1 MCKGISSG
9 DKEGASENVNKEFR
23 YYSITAHQIVLVIWL
38 IIISM
43 LLIFIFSLFIGG
55 IERLYQEWD
64 GMWTCEDNRESGT
77 SGVGFN
83 LGVLPDFLGGMVGIL
98 VGFFL
103 EWLIFEK
110 IKNLSKYRTIISCL
124 KIEFDKIEMLL
135 TYQRKKINEVITDDI
150 VLSAENS
157 VIIENL
163 PHFFVFR
170 RSRQGEKLLSLLQ
183 EIHGEITFRNDALIR
198 QGIMLCENEVN
209 TDNVI
214 SAYDKKT
221 KELLDKGY
229 TQEKAK
235 ETLYEKYFLVKHDD
249 KVYKVG
255 EPYILDENGCVTDE
269 TMRDSILGKIKTF
282 KRATMKSI

>member
-9 DKEGASENVNKEFR
+9 DKEGTSENVNKEFR

-64 GMWTCEDNRESGT
+64 GMWTGEDNRESGT

-135 TYQRKKINEVITDDI
+135 THQRKKINEVITDDI

-170 RSRQGEKLLSLLQ
+170 RSRRGEKLLSLLQ
-183 EIHGEITFRNDALIR
+183 EIHGEITFRNDALSH
-198 QGIMLCENEVN
+198 QDKMLCKNEVN
-209 TDNVI
+209 TDAVK
-214 SAYDKKT
+214 SDYVT
-221 KELLDKGY
+221 KIEELLAEGY
-229 TQEKAK
+229 TQK
-235 ETLYEKYFLVKHDD
+235 EAEDTVYKKFFLVKL
-249 KVYKVG
+249 KNEVYKIG
-255 EPYILDENGCVTDE
+255 EPYILDENGRATDK
-269 TMRDSILGKIKTF
+269 TMKDSILDKIKTF

>member
-1 MCKGISSG
+1 MCEKISSG
-9 DKEGASENVNKEFR
+9 AEERPPEDVNKEFR

-38 IIISM
+38 LIIS
-43 LLIFIFSLFIGG
+43 LFLIFIFSLFIGG

-64 GMWTCEDNRESGT
+64 WMWTGEDNRESGT

-135 TYQRKKINEVITDDI
+135 THQRKKINEVITDDI

-170 RSRQGEKLLSLLQ
+170 RSRRGEKLLSLLQ
-183 EIHGEITFRNDALIR
+183 EIHGEITFRNDALSH
-198 QGIMLCENEVN
+198 QDKMLCKNEVN
-209 TDNVI
+209 TDAVK
-214 SAYDKKT
+214 SDYVT
-221 KELLDKGY
+221 KIEELLAEGY
-229 TQEKAK
+229 TQK
-235 ETLYEKYFLVKHDD
+235 EAEDTVYKKFFLVKL
-249 KVYKVG
+249 KNEVYKIG
-255 EPYILDENGCVTDE
+255 EPYILDENGRATDK
-269 TMRDSILGKIKTF
+269 TMRDSILDKIKTF

>member
-1 MCKGISSG
+1 MCERISSG
-9 DKEGASENVNKEFR
+9 AEERPPENVNKEFR

-38 IIISM
+38 IIISL

-64 GMWTCEDNRESGT
+64 WMWTGEDNRESGT
-77 SGVGFN
+77 SRVGFN

-110 IKNLSKYRTIISCL
+110 IKNLSKYRTIITCL

-135 TYQRKKINEVITDDI
+135 KLNRKKIREVIIDDI

-170 RSRQGEKLLSLLQ
+170 RSRRGEELLSLLQ
-183 EIHGEITFRNDALIR
+183 EIHGEITQRNKAID
-198 QGIMLCENEVN
+198 
-209 TDNVI
+209 
-214 SAYDKKT
+214 DKKA
-221 KELLDKGY
+221 EECDD
-229 TQEKAK
+229 KAK
-235 ETLYEKYFLVKHDD
+235 EPFKFN
-249 KVYKVG
+249 
-255 EPYILDENGCVTDE
+255 ENGELTKE
-269 TMRDSILGKIKTF
+269 TMRDSILDKIETF
-282 KRATMKSI
+282 KRATMKAI

>member
-1 MCKGISSG
+1 MCEKISSG
-9 DKEGASENVNKEFR
+9 AEERPPEDVNKEFR
-23 YYSITAHQIVLVIWL
+23 YYSITAHQIVLVIWML
-38 IIISM
+38 IIS
-43 LLIFIFSLFIGG
+43 LFLIFIFSLFIGG

-64 GMWTCEDNRESGT
+64 WMWTGEDNRESGT

-135 TYQRKKINEVITDDI
+135 THQRKKINEVITDDI

-170 RSRQGEKLLSLLQ
+170 RSRQGERLLSLLQ
-183 EIHGEITFRNDALIR
+183 EIHGEIMFRNDALSH
-198 QGIMLCENEVN
+198 QDKMLCKNEVN
-209 TDNVI
+209 TDAVK
-214 SAYDKKT
+214 SDYVT
-221 KELLDKGY
+221 KIEELLAEGY
-229 TQEKAK
+229 TQK
-235 ETLYEKYFLVKHDD
+235 EAEDTVYKKFFLVKL
-249 KVYKVG
+249 KNEVYKIG
-255 EPYILDENGCVTDE
+255 EPYILDENGRATDK
-269 TMRDSILGKIKTF
+269 TMKDSILDKIKTF

>member
-9 DKEGASENVNKEFR
+9 DKEGASENMNKEFR

-38 IIISM
+38 TIISL
-43 LLIFIFSLFIGG
+43 LLIFIFSLFIGW
-55 IERLYQEWD
+55 IEHTYH
-64 GMWTCEDNRESGT
+64 GWTDVWADTEQTGNEQSGL
-77 SGVGFN
+77 GYN

-135 TYQRKKINEVITDDI
+135 KNDIKNRKKIREVIIDDI

-170 RSRQGEKLLSLLQ
+170 RSRRGEELLSLLQ
-183 EIHGEITFRNDALIR
+183 EIHGEITQRNKAL
-198 QGIMLCENEVN
+198 
-209 TDNVI
+209 D
-214 SAYDKKT
+214 DKKAGEYDST
-221 KELLDKGY
+221 
-229 TQEKAK
+229 T
-235 ETLYEKYFLVKHDD
+235 
-249 KVYKVG
+249 G
-255 EPYILDENGCVTDE
+255 EPFKFNENGELTTQ
-269 TMRDSILGKIKTF
+269 TMRDSILDKIETF